1 MARALGDLRKR
12 QADGAEPVDKL
23 GHPVTIPF
31 ETVRTF
37 LIGGGIDSAPAHEP
51 FVRAARGPVVAYVLD
66 SGESTDPA
74 RWSGTL
80 TAAGAPEV
88 TVVVVSPDRPPL
100 PDDLAGATGV
110 YVAGGLTPA
119 YRDVL
124 VGLGTGWLDAA
135 RAAGLVYAGF
145 SAGAAIAPER
155 ALVGGWLATV
165 GGREIEVCNEE
176 CAEDLDPVTVLP
188 GLGLVPF
195 LVEVHAAQWGTLGR
209 LVHALE
215 DGQEGWALDEHT
227 TLEVDGDRLLTHGP
241 GAATRIRRRA
251 ATFELTPHYSSI

>member
-1 MARALGDLRKR
+1 
-12 QADGAEPVDKL
+12 
-23 GHPVTIPF
+23 
-31 ETVRTF
+31 VRTF

-51 FVRAARGPVVAYVLD
+51 FVRAAGGPVVAYVLD

-80 TAAGAPEV
+80 TAAGAPEA
-88 TVVVVSPDRPPL
+88 TVVVVSPDRPPQAA
-100 PDDLAGATGV
+100 DLAGAAGV
-110 YVAGGLTPA
+110 YVAGCITPA

-124 VGLGTGWLDAA
+124 VGAGTGWLSAA
-135 RAAGLVYAGF
+135 REAGLVYGGF
-145 SAGAAIAPER
+145 SAGAAIAPEQ

-195 LVEVHAAQWGTLGR
+195 LVEVHTAQWGTLGR

-227 TLEVDGDRLLTHGP
+227 TLEVDGAKLSVHGR
-241 GAATRIRRRA
+241 GAATRIRREGDR
-251 ATFELTPHYSSI
+251 FELVPRLSSI